1 MPLTN
6 GDVDKDAHRKLA
18 SNALAQSRAF
28 LIGRS
33 AEESQ
38 AFAANKGLPSEL
50 APHFEMP
57 GNHPHSTLVMD
68 SVNPQTVG
76 ALIAAYEHKTY
87 FLSVLMGLN
96 AFDQWGVELGKIIGK
111 QIRGAKPIANLFQ
124 DKGVYK
130 FYALLKQR
138 VGSPLCLGN
147 HRGIAL
153 D

>member
-1 MPLTN
+1 M
-6 GDVDKDAHRKLA
+6 DKDAHRKLA

-38 AFAANKGLPSEL
+38 VLAAEKGLPSDL

-57 GNHPHSTLVMD
+57 GNHPHSTLIMN

-96 AFDQWGVELGKIIGK
+96 AFDQWGVELGKVIGK
-111 QIRGAKPIANLFQ
+111 QIRATLETGKGLEELDLSSAALVKMWRLAN
-124 DKGVYK
+124 Y
-130 FYALLKQR
+130 
-138 VGSPLCLGN
+138 
-147 HRGIAL
+147 
-153 D
+153 